1 MQETSFDLA
10 DTESLKEK
18 VLQVLKQI
26 HEEKD
31 EEMIQ
36 VDMWCHFGHA
46 YVTKVDEGDKLRSLL
61 LFALRKRTKFSWRS
75 FQDKHGL
82 LLSIKSVAILRFQ
95 LGRRCFPIGD
105 WGDLK
110 ELFPLRELP
119 GGEIKGFAFFDQST
133 KGFI

>member
-1 MQETSFDLA
+1 MCEVFFDDLLSHKNAKHKCIDENYGYSFNMQETSFDLA

-61 LFALRKRTKFSWRS
+61 LFALRKRTKFS
-75 FQDKHGL
+75 
-82 LLSIKSVAILRFQ
+82 
-95 LGRRCFPIGD
+95 
-105 WGDLK
+105 
-110 ELFPLRELP
+110 
-119 GGEIKGFAFFDQST
+119 
-133 KGFI
+133 